1 MMMML
6 VAGLSEPG
14 GRWGHAPPP
23 DFGRSDNPIPTI
35 GGQVMPATLLKF
47 IYSEKALKFNE
58 IYKFYL
64 KLLSNIKKVWRFCHI
79 FVVFSEYMNFTCPPP
94 LDFNTY
100 LRP

>member
-14 GRWGHAPPP
+14 GRWGHGPP
-23 DFGRSDNPIPTI
+23 DFGRSGYPIPTMEG

-47 IYSEKALKFNE
+47 IYSEKALKFDE

-64 KLLSNIKKVWRFCHI
+64 KLLSNIKK
-79 FVVFSEYMNFTCPPP
+79 S
-94 LDFNTY
+94 L
-100 LRP
+100 